1 MMTLFSTR
9 STAKDIAKLY
19 EEHAGKTQ
27 TPTQLCL
34 NKYKRL
40 MAQKYLGQE

>member
-1 MMTLFSTR
+1 MNRDEPCEGEIQNGIMLS
-9 STAKDIAKLY
+9 
-19 EEHAGKTQ
+19 Q

-34 NKYKRL
+34 NKDKRL